1 VTVLDERPVRATPT
15 DEHRGARRVAVG
27 VAVILL
33 VTALALWRS
42 LPATTVA
49 DHWALVWGGLD
60 VATATAALATAVLL
74 GAGDARAAL
83 TAVTG
88 AALLVVDAWF
98 DVGTAS
104 TEGAFTVAL
113 TEALVLELPLAVLA
127 VGLALRL
134 LRRSG
139 RSR

>member
-1 VTVLDERPVRATPT
+1 
-15 DEHRGARRVAVG
+15 
-27 VAVILL
+27 VILL
-33 VTALALWRS
+33 VTALGLWRS

>member
-1 VTVLDERPVRATPT
+1 VTVLDERPVHATPT
-15 DEHRGARRVAVG
+15 DEYRGARRVAVG
-27 VAVILL
+27 VAVVLL
-33 VTALALWRS
+33 VTALALGRS
-42 LPATTVA
+42 LPATAVA
-49 DHWALVWGGLD
+49 EHWALVWGGLD
-60 VATATAALATAVLL
+60 VASATAALATAILL
-74 GAGDARAAL
+74 RAGDARAAL
-83 TAVTG
+83 TAVAG
-88 AALLVVDAWF
+88 AALLLVDAWF

-104 TEGAFTVAL
+104 TVGAFTVAL